1 MSEKFDIPFKS
12 DMVPKILD
20 DDTKIQFRC
29 HKGISCFNA
38 CCKNADITLT
48 PYDVLRLKKRL
59 GMTSGEFL
67 KQHTV
72 PFEMDGDKVPG
83 IKMRTDDAGACLFV
97 TEEGCSVYE
106 DRPAACRYYPV
117 GHLAMKPKDEKTE
130 RTSYFLVEEEHC
142 KGHQEAREISIG
154 DYREEQE
161 VEPYDDMNHEW
172 YQIMLKKKSAG
183 PTVGKPPEMSL
194 QLFFMCSYDLDRF
207 RRFVLSDSFKNT
219 YLLEDE
225 TYAELERDDEALLKF
240 GYRLLKHVL
249 FGELNIP
256 ERKGIWE
263 KRFEERKEVFELRR
277 QAEIARKQQAEDD
290 KYKNDV

>member
-12 DMVPKILD
+12 DMVPKILEE
-20 DDTKIQFRC
+20 DTKIQFRC

-38 CCKNADITLT
+38 CCKKADITLT

-59 GMTSGEFL
+59 GMSSGDFL

-83 IKMRTDDAGACLFV
+83 IKMRTDEAGACLFV
-97 TEEGCSVYE
+97 TEQGCSVYE

-130 RTSYFLVEEEHC
+130 RTSYFLVQEEHC

-154 DYREEQE
+154 DYRKEQE
-161 VEPYDDMNHEW
+161 VEAYDDMNHEW

-207 RRFVLSDSFKNT
+207 RRFVLSESFKNT

-249 FGELNIP
+249 FGELSIP
-256 ERKGIWE
+256 ERKGVWE
-263 KRFEERKEVFELRR
+263 KRFEERTEVFELRR
-277 QAEIARKQQAEDD
+277 QAEIALKQQAEDD

>member
-1 MSEKFDIPFKS
+1 MSEKFEIPFKS

-142 KGHQEAREISIG
+142 KGHQEAREITIG
-154 DYREEQE
+154 DYRKEQE
-161 VEPYDDMNHEW
+161 VAPFDDMNQEW

-207 RRFVLSDSFKNT
+207 RRFVLSDSFKNS

-240 GYRLLKHVL
+240 GYRMLKHVL
-249 FGELNIP
+249 FGELSIP

-263 KRFEERKEVFELRR
+263 KRLEERKEVFDLRR
-277 QAEIARKQQAEDD
+277 EAEIARKQQAEDD